1 MSSWFGR
8 RSRLTANTV
17 SAPGPPP
24 RPKGWLDDN
33 EDRLVP
39 PRDLWIGP
47 DDSISHYYRW
57 VWEYLAY
64 LTLLTGLEREQ
75 AVLELGCGHG
85 RTARGL
91 LDYIRSPGR
100 YAGLDVHRARI
111 EDAQARIQARFPNF
125 QFVCADI
132 RNRHYNPD
140 GQLGADAYTFPFPD
154 AAFDVVYAAS
164 LFTHLLPPETRRY
177 FGETARVLKPGGH
190 ALFSVFLLDAYRGP
204 GTTIAPAYEFE
215 HPLTGHPG
223 VAVRDPAFPDNAV
236 AYLGETLRSY
246 GEETGLE
253 VSRVL
258 PGLWTASPG
267 FAVNEQDLML
277 LRRR

>member
-1 MSSWFGR
+1 MHW
-8 RSRLTANTV
+8 RLGWKARDARV
-17 SAPGPPP
+17 AEAAPPP
-24 RPKGWLDDN
+24 RAKGWLDEN

-57 VWEYLAY
+57 IWEYLAY

-100 YAGLDVHRARI
+100 YAGLDVDRARI

-125 QFVCADI
+125 EFIRADI

-140 GQLGADAYTFPFPD
+140 GQLSAESYAFPFPD
-154 AAFDVVYAAS
+154 ASFDVAYAAS
-164 LFTHLLPPETRRY
+164 LFTHLAPPETRRY
-177 FGETARVLKPGGH
+177 FLESGRVLKPGGH
-190 ALFSVFLLDAYRGP
+190 GLFSVFLLDAYRGP
-204 GTTIAPAYEFE
+204 GTTISPHYEFD
-215 HPLTGHPG
+215 HPLPGYDG
-223 VAVRDPAFPDNAV
+223 VAVRDPEHPDNAV
-236 AYLGETLRSY
+236 AYRCDTLRAY
-246 GEETGLE
+246 ADAAGLD
-253 VSRVL
+253 VVRVL
-258 PGLWTASPG
+258 PGLWTETPG
-267 FAVNEQDLML
+267 FAVNEQDLVL